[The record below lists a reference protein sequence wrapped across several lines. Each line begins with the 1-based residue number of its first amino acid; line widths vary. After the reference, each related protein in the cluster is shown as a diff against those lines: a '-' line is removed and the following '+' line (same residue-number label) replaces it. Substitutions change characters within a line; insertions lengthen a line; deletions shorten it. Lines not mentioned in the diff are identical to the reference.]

1 MAGPIVFW
9 RLVFQLLRGN
19 RGRLTVAILALVSGA
34 AVISGLLNLELGV
47 EYQLTQQ
54 FRTLGANIVIAPK
67 PAESAPESA
76 LGSSALMN
84 EQAVLVPVQRIAG
97 RQVSFAPFA
106 YLIARADRTQVVAV
120 GTWLDQIHEL
130 DPTWKVEGNWIGSRD
145 DQTLCL
151 AGRNAAKQLH
161 LVSGSRLQLQ
171 YLSRAAECS
180 VAGIFD
186 SGTADDNQVFLNLR
200 GLQALAGL
208 PGEIS
213 LVQLNVSG
221 GSKWIASIASQLSE
235 ALPQFEVRPIREVT
249 EAEGMLLGR
258 IRLLIVSMVILILV
272 LTALCVLATMAA
284 LAIERRADIGL
295 MKALGGSISRIV
307 GFFVAEVGLLGAAGG
322 LIGAMLGVAL
332 SYWMGL
338 RVFDA
343 PISPRWEV
351 FPLTVFLMT
360 TVAMAGVLPLRMLG
374 EVKPAI
380 MLRGE

>member
-1 MAGPIVFW
+1 VFW

-19 RGRLTVAILALVSGA
+19 SGRLTVAILALVSGA

-54 FRTLGANIVIAPK
+54 FRTLGANIVIASQ

-76 LGSSALMN
+76 LGSSALIN
-84 EQAVLVPVQRIAG
+84 EDAVLNPVEQIAG
-97 RQVSFAPFA
+97 PKVSFAPFA
-106 YLIARADRTQVVAV
+106 YVIARAADTQVVAV
-120 GTWLDQIHEL
+120 GTWLDQIHNL
-130 DPTWKVEGNWIGSRD
+130 DPTWKLEGQRIAERD
-145 DQTLCL
+145 DQTRCL
-151 AGRNAAKQLH
+151 AGRNAANQLR
-161 LVSGSRLQLQ
+161 LIAGSRLQLR
-171 YLSRAAECS
+171 YLSRTAECS

-186 SGTADDNQVFLNLR
+186 SGTADDNQVFMSL
-200 GLQALAGL
+200 GALQRLADL
-208 PGEIS
+208 PGKIS

-221 GSKWIASIASQLSE
+221 SPKQIASVASRLAQ
-235 ALPQFEVRPIREVT
+235 ALPQFQVRPIREVT
-249 EAEGMLLGR
+249 EAEGALLGR
-258 IRLLIVSMVILILV
+258 IRLLIVSMIILILV

-322 LIGAMLGVAL
+322 CIGAILGAAL

-338 RVFDA
+338 RVFEA

-351 FPLTVFLMT
+351 FPVTILLMT
-360 TVAMAGVLPLRMLG
+360 IVAMAGVLPLRLLG

-380 MLRGE
+380 MLRGD